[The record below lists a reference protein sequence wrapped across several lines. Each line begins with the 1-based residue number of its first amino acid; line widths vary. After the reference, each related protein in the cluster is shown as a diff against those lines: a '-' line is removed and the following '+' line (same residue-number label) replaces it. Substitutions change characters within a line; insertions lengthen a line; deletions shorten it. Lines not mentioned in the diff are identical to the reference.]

1 MKNKI
6 LKKLL
11 STALVAAMTVSMF
24 TACGNSNGESKE
36 SQSTASQTS
45 EAQGSEAQSSEV
57 QSSEAVADDGFEHDP
72 NLNELGAD
80 QICKEPVTITIGIRQ
95 HARVEDYET
104 NHYTKLLEETG
115 NVNIDFVIF
124 TSGDEGQQKL
134 QMMIAAMKLK
144 DACSWEEKL

>member
-11 STALVAAMTVSMF
+11 STALVAAMTVSML
-24 TACGNSNGESKE
+24 TACGNSNGESEVSKE
-36 SQSTASQTS
+36 SQSTEQQTS
-45 EAQGSEAQSSEV
+45 ESQQTDEAQPT
-57 QSSEAVADDGFEHDP
+57 EAVAEDDFEHDP
-72 NLNELGAD
+72 NLNALGAD
-80 QICKEPVTITIGIRQ
+80 QICKEKVTITIGIRQ

-124 TSGDEGQQKL
+124 PSGDEGQQKL
-134 QMMIAAMKLK
+134 QMMIAAG
-144 DACSWEEKL
+144 